1 MNSAV
6 PGNAVSDAEYLAIQR
21 FLHHEA
27 ALLDRREFTPWLDLL
42 ADDIAYCVS
51 VQVAHQAEDGPQH
64 YAIIDEDADSLTLR
78 VRQLADPK
86 LTRAENPPSLTR
98 RFISNLEATHAAPPD
113 SYTVVTNLLVHRA
126 RARAQETGQYIGT
139 RHDILRHAGG
149 VLLLAR
155 RDVYLDHTLLHD
167 GSMSTL
173 L

>member
-6 PGNAVSDAEYLAIQR
+6 PGTAVSDAEYLAIQR

-27 ALLDRREFTPWLDLL
+27 ALLDRREFMPWLDLL
-42 ADDIAYCVS
+42 AEDIDYRVS
-51 VQVAHQAEDGPQH
+51 VQVAQQAEDGPRH

-78 VRQLADPK
+78 VRQLADPR

-98 RFISNLEATHAAPPD
+98 RFVSNLEAAHAAPPD
-113 SYTVVTNLLVHRA
+113 TFAVETNLLVHRA
-126 RARAQETGQYIGT
+126 RARAQETGTYVGG
-139 RHDILRHAGG
+139 RRDLLRRSGG
-149 VLLLAR
+149 KLLLAER
-155 RDVYLDHTLLHD
+155 HVRLDHTLLHD

>member
-6 PGNAVSDAEYLAIQR
+6 PGTAVSDAEYLAIQR
-21 FLHHEA
+21 FLYHEA
-27 ALLDRREFTPWLDLL
+27 ALLDRREFMPWLDLL
-42 ADDIAYCVS
+42 ADDIGYRVS
-51 VQVAHQAEDGPQH
+51 VQIAQQTEDGPRH
-64 YAIIDEDADSLTLR
+64 TAIIDEDADNLTLR
-78 VRQLADPK
+78 VRQLADPR

-113 SYTVVTNLLVHRA
+113 SYAVVTNVLVHRA
-126 RARAQETGQYIGT
+126 RARAQETGQYIGA
-139 RHDILRHAGG
+139 RHDVLRHVRGA
-149 VLLLAR
+149 LLLAR